1 MRQRVLTEELVQWL
15 SHLDSFW
22 KTFGYKMPSSGKNT
36 FFLSPIT
43 LQSVRWHSAFVLTV
57 TVNGLQEIHPV
68 IYLLFKLSHN

>member
-36 FFLSPIT
+36 FFFI
-43 LQSVRWHSAFVLTV
+43 
-57 TVNGLQEIHPV
+57 
-68 IYLLFKLSHN
+68 SHNITVCPMAFSIRVDSHC